1 MIMFGIILIGIGVF
15 IGFLLGLYVAG
26 IASDFDR
33 TDLGN
38 IRPPERLTDVDDYGQ
53 RRTEE

>member
-15 IGFLLGLYVAG
+15 IGFLLGLYFAG
-26 IASDFDR
+26 TVCDDCK

-38 IRPPERLTDVDDYGQ
+38 TRPPTRLTDVDDYGP
-53 RRTEE
+53 TED